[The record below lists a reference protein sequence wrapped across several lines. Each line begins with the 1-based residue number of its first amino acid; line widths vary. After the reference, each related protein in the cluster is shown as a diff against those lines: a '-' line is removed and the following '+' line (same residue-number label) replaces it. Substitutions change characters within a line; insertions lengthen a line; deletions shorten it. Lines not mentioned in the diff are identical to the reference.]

1 MRAKAMVQRTA
12 LMIRSFVALCAVFS
26 FLLGTGLRGEV
37 VSSKELKKTYQSI
50 IQSIA
55 SRHGVDAELVH
66 SVIAAESSYDRWAV
80 SEKGALGLMQLMPE
94 TAKQYG
100 VKNTFDAAQNI
111 EGGVKYLKDLMQL
124 FNRQTKFVLAAYN
137 AGQEAVK
144 KFKGIPPYPET
155 RNYILRVMA
164 SYNKPF
170 IRNGMPIYK
179 FYDETGRAVL
189 TNDPYYLLKKGK

>member
-1 MRAKAMVQRTA
+1 MRERTVSTNRCA
-12 LMIRSFVALCAVFS
+12 FVVYGFVS
-26 FLLGTGLRGEV
+26 FLLATGLQGEAMSV
-37 VSSKELKKTYQSI
+37 KELRVTYQPI
-50 IQSIA
+50 VQSVA
-55 SRHGVDAELVH
+55 SKYGVDAELVH
-66 SVIAAESSYDRWAV
+66 SVIAAESNYNRWAV

-100 VKNTFDAAQNI
+100 VKNTFDPAQNI
-111 EGGVKYLKDLMQL
+111 EGGVKYLKDLMRL
-124 FNRQTKFVLAAYN
+124 FNRKTKFVLAAYN

-170 IRNGMPIYK
+170 IRNGTPIFK
-179 FYDETGRAVL
+179 FYDETGKAIL

>member
-1 MRAKAMVQRTA
+1 MLKRPSLV
-12 LMIRSFVALCAVFS
+12 IRRSLVFCTVLS
-26 FLLGTGLRGEV
+26 FLSGTALRGEV
-37 VSSKELKKTYQSI
+37 VSAKELKKTYQSI
-50 IQSIA
+50 VQSIA

-66 SVIAAESSYDRWAV
+66 SVIAAESAYDRWAV
-80 SEKGALGLMQLMPE
+80 SEKGALGLMQLMPD

-100 VKNTFDAAQNI
+100 VKNTFDPAQNI
-111 EGGVKYLKDLMQL
+111 EGGVKYLKDIMRL

-137 AGQEAVK
+137 AGQEAVR
-144 KFKGIPPYPET
+144 KFKGIPPYRET

-170 IRNGMPIYK
+170 IRNGTPIYK